1 MYETEGDSEED
12 CSVLEEYDAQQG
24 VCFFECTSEEE
35 CEEMLAEIDE
45 EFAEWT
51 EPFEAN
57 DRPFDE
63 DHLEHGEDEDIKNSQ
78 VLYIVGK
85 NETLTVKTGKETE
98 TTKKAWS
105 EVAELSPDALSNQ
118 FIESFEIYNDPSSDT
133 SAFVH
138 DDDMNGK
145 WHMAVNLA
153 VYNEV
158 DAKEQ
163 KAIFIHELSHII
175 TLNSDQIVAN
185 QTNCPNY
192 STFEGCAKA
201 SSYLNAFVQKFWKT
215 TQNPVYSENK
225 FVTEYAITNPEEDI
239 AESFAFFVLE
249 SNHTDDTIR
258 NQKVNFF
265 NTYPELVKMRAEMRN
280 ALAQYVLRAKR

>member
-1 MYETEGDSEED
+1 
-12 CSVLEEYDAQQG
+12 
-24 VCFFECTSEEE
+24 
-35 CEEMLAEIDE
+35 MLAQIDE

-63 DHLEHGEDEDIKNSQ
+63 DHQDHGEEEDIKNSQ
-78 VLYIVGK
+78 VFSTVGR
-85 NETLTVKTGKETE
+85 NETLTVKTGTETE
-98 TTKKAWS
+98 TTKKIWS
-105 EVAELSPDALSNQ
+105 EVAELSPDALSDQ
-118 FIESFEIYNDPSSDT
+118 FIESFEVFNDPSSDV
-133 SAFVH
+133 SALVH
-138 DDDMNGK
+138 DDDTNGK

-158 DAKEQ
+158 DIKEQ

-175 TLNSDQIVAN
+175 TLNSDQIVPN
-185 QTNCPNY
+185 QKNCPNY

-201 SSYLNAFVQKFWKT
+201 SSYLHSFVQKFWKT
-215 TQNPVYSENK
+215 TQNPSYSESK
-225 FVTEYAITNPEEDI
+225 FVTEYATTNQEEDI

-249 SNHTDDTIR
+249 SNHNDDTIR

-265 NTYPELVKMRAEMRN
+265 NTYPELVKMRAEMRD
-280 ALAQYVLRAKR
+280 ALAKYVLRKSK